1 MARNLTLAGLA
12 DRIGYTS
19 QHISEIELGNGTP
32 SKTFVRVVDEAL
44 EANGSIVAL
53 YPAVVIEQ
61 VVARQKRAD
70 SRRGALPSLQEAY
83 DVKRRAFLGLGLA
96 VVLLGPEAAARA
108 SRDDWDRIALAWSNE
123 VATAPDR
130 SALLPGLAADLK
142 RLHAGGGPQRTVAQ
156 LSSYVATIAIG
167 AGDSVMARRWWRRA
181 RAAAVAAGDSHLVAF
196 VVSRQAVQG
205 LYGACSPQQVVMLA
219 DEALGATRAPCTGR
233 VTAQAAK
240 AQALAMLG
248 RQRPTSDAL
257 VALEQTFNRLP
268 SDVTRDK
275 LSALGWPEER
285 LHHVR
290 SFCAMY
296 GGSVAGE
303 TAREEAL
310 RLYSKAAWVGP
321 AQVKLHRAA
330 TEADPQDAVATL
342 TGLSEVQRRNRFVR
356 TVARHALAAC
366 EAREAAGT
374 ADLREVLA

>member
-1 MARNLTLAGLA
+1 MAQHLTLGGLA
-12 DRIGYTS
+12 ERTGYTS

-32 SKTFVRVVDEAL
+32 SKTFVRVVDDAL

-61 VVARQKRAD
+61 VLARQKRAD
-70 SRRGALPSLQEAY
+70 SRRGALPSLQEAD

-108 SRDDWDRIALAWSNE
+108 SRDDWDRIAHAWGHE
-123 VATAPDR
+123 VATAPDP

-142 RLHAGGGPQRTVAQ
+142 RLHANGGPQRTVAQ
-156 LSSYVATIAIG
+156 LSSYVAGIAIG
-167 AGDSVMARRWWRRA
+167 AGDPGLARRWWRRA
-181 RAAAVAAGDSHLVAF
+181 RAAAVAAGDSHLVAY

-205 LYGACSPQQVVMLA
+205 LYGACSPQHVVMLA
-219 DEALGATRAPCTGR
+219 DEALGATRVPCTGR
-233 VTAQAAK
+233 VKAQAAK

-275 LSALGWPEER
+275 LSAVGWPEER

-290 SFCAMY
+290 SYCAMY
-296 GGSVAGE
+296 GSVAGE
-303 TAREEAL
+303 PAREEAL

-356 TVARHALAAC
+356 TVARQALAAC

-374 ADLREVLA
+374 ADLRELLA